1 VSRSI
6 MHGSILFVEMKT
18 WLSRKQYLFVAMLL
32 LLFLASSIGVI
43 YSAHMTRQ
51 MYSSLQSLQQEQ
63 DDLDNRYEKLLLE
76 QSAWADY
83 TRVDQLAREEL
94 NMIAPLGEELV
105 IVGDEV
111 AFNSEGRQ

>member
-1 VSRSI
+1 MSRSI
-6 MHGSILFVEMKT
+6 VSSSFMHGSLLFFEMKT
-18 WLSRKQYLFVAMLL
+18 WLSCKQYLFIVMLF

-83 TRVDQLAREEL
+83 TRVDQLAREEWEQ
-94 NMIAPLGEELV
+94 IFPV
-105 IVGDEV
+105 
-111 AFNSEGRQ
+111 SETKNGTR

>member
-1 VSRSI
+1 MYS
-6 MHGSILFVEMKT
+6 SILLIEIRT
-18 WLSRKQYLFVAMLL
+18 WLSRRQYLFVVLL
-32 LLFLASSIGVI
+32 FLLFLASSIGVI
-43 YSAHMTRQ
+43 YSSHMTRQ
-51 MYSSLQSLQQEQ
+51 MYSSLQSLQREQ

-94 NMIAPLGEELV
+94 EMIAPLGAELV
-105 IVGDEV
+105 IVADEL

>member
-1 VSRSI
+1 
-6 MHGSILFVEMKT
+6 MHRTLLVVEIKT
-18 WLSRKQYLFVAMLL
+18 WLSRRQYLFVVLL
-32 LLFLASSIGVI
+32 FLFFLASSIGVI

-51 MYSSLQSLQQEQ
+51 MYSSLQSLHREQ
-63 DDLDNRYEKLLLE
+63 DDLDNTYEKLLLE

-105 IVGDEV
+105 IVKDEL
-111 AFNSEGRQ
+111 AFNTEGSQ